1 MAGGE
6 RTPPRDVFSSVA
18 GGSPARSVWLI
29 VVGFAKTT
37 GLPHLAKEEELVD
50 LLESPVRVADGDPRH
65 EGREVGCL
73 VRRHP
78 LQQEVTVSRPG
89 GHRSRSLRLELRGR
103 CDGARPRHGRGG
115 RREDWP

>member
-29 VVGFAKTT
+29 VVDFAKSA
-37 GLPHLAKEEELVD
+37 GLPHFAKEEELVD
-50 LLESPVRVADGDPRH
+50 LLESPVSVADGDPRH
-65 EGREVGCL
+65 EGREVGRL

-78 LQQEVTVSRPG
+78 LQQEVTVGRPG
-89 GHRSRSLRLELRGR
+89 
-103 CDGARPRHGRGG
+103 CQ
-115 RREDWP
+115 